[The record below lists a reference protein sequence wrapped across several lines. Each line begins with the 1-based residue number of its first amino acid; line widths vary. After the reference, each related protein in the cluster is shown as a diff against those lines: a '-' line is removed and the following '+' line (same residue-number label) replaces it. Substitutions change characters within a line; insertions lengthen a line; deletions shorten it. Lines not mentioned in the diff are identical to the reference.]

1 MLIFV
6 FEKSVIVISFSCR
19 KWPNKKPK
27 LKISHFG
34 QCLFE
39 KSFPHFC
46 VFWPAFLV
54 LAAPESWLELFLG
67 HFQTFF
73 LLLAIFIGLKSLH
86 LGASPKNIGQ
96 LWGAISP
103 QKLVKIHIIIYGTKF
118 FNIPNSRLSLM
129 SCKQKLSSTLVLKIR
144 PLFSPRKQK

>member
-1 MLIFV
+1 MA
-6 FEKSVIVISFSCR
+6 KQKAKTKNFS
-19 KWPNKKPK
+19 
-27 LKISHFG
+27 
-34 QCLFE
+34 
-39 KSFPHFC
+39 
-46 VFWPAFLV
+46 FWPMLVWKIFPSFLCILCFLV
-54 LAAPESWLELFLG
+54 LAAPESWLELFFG

-73 LLLAIFIGLKSLH
+73 LLLAIFLGLKSLQ

-103 QKLVKIHIIIYGTKF
+103 QKLVKIHIIIYGTQF
-118 FNIPNSRLSLM
+118 FNIPYSRLSLM